1 MKDRND
7 TVRSWR
13 GKYLS
18 VCVLHSTAGVAQQ
31 ILVENGEGFI
41 LIDAGDGVLRDL
53 LPRERNIN
61 EIKGILFT
69 HGHFDHMGGLH
80 SLLGF
85 LRMIGREEDLT
96 IVAPVGCTEV
106 STVVEAFQS
115 NYLDTVPYGIDYRG
129 VEAEEITL
137 IDGLRIK
144 AYPVIHCGSTKESG
158 ILDPIPAMGYRI
170 EYRGEAVAVS
180 GDTGNCPFLRELIR
194 DADLAIIEATYPSR
208 DRVEVGYLE
217 KVHLSVDL
225 AAEIGKTAREYIL
238 VHRGKERD

>member
-1 MKDRND
+1 MVDQSD
-7 TVRSWR
+7 TPQSWE
-13 GKYLS
+13 GKHLTAH
-18 VCVLHSTAGVAQQ
+18 VLYSTAGVAQQ
-31 ILVENGEGFI
+31 IVVENGEGFV
-41 LIDAGDGVLRDL
+41 LVDAGDGVLRDL
-53 LPRERNIN
+53 LARDRNIN

-96 IVAPVGCTEV
+96 IVAPEGCTEIPLV
-106 STVVEAFQS
+106 VKAFEST
-115 NYLDTVPYGIDYRG
+115 YLDTVPYGIDYRG
-129 VEAEEITL
+129 VDSEEILL
-137 IDGLRIK
+137 IAGMRIK

-180 GDTGNCPFLRELIR
+180 GDTGDCPYLREMVR

-208 DRVEVGYLE
+208 DSVDPRYLK

-225 AAEIGKTAREYIL
+225 AAEIGETARECIL
-238 VHRGKERD
+238 VHRGKERG